1 MFDGG
6 QCSYYVATT
15 VDENS
20 TNFAYRI
27 NLCPFQVTAGSK
39 EVGPGM
45 GVQNY
50 GPCLA
55 DSPLEANGCPEPG
68 TIGADYPAGCPN

>member
-6 QCSYYVATT
+6 QCSYYVALDPDTFA
-15 VDENS
+15 N
-20 TNFAYRI
+20 NFAYRMD
-27 NLCPFQVTAGSK
+27 LCPYQVTNGSK
-39 EVGPGM
+39 MVGPGM
-45 GVQNY
+45 GSQNY

-68 TIGADYPAGCPN
+68 TIGADYPPGCPN